1 MNAGGSAITTP
12 TTLAGALQLRDW
24 TLDGVGNWASNDAQ
38 SVGDSL
44 LTANRQHTN
53 FNEIADVSGDV
64 PPATFDNDDNGNL
77 LTDDIYDYQWDALN
91 RLRSVTRISDGLIIA
106 TSAYDCQNRRMR
118 KVVTNSGSLDGT
130 TDYYYAGWR
139 VCEEYTLT
147 GSSETLKYQ
156 YVWGATYHDELIAR
170 DDRQG
175 GATVT
180 QLNDGTGADRQ
191 FQHGNTL
198 FSVFAVTDETGAVLE
213 RYQYDPYGNQ
223 TVMDASFNVLTD
235 SAIDQEFSYTGQRFD
250 AETDLYYYK
259 NRYYSPDQGRF
270 ISRDP
275 IGYSG
280 TSLGLY
286 EYVQSNSLNYEDFS
300 GLIPNCMMTLLSKI
314 SGTKGDYSDCS
325 CNIKDFS
332 MVDDTIASG
341 GTYGYGCLQ
350 VGKTVLKG
358 GLCEFKIAQ
367 SYTVYELQ
375 IIHICKA
382 TYTLSC
388 DCPCPAPDVE
398 SPGSIDLGKVENISE
413 QHNVRIVTV
422 VRPCNWNPCKIP
434 GWVDYDS

>member
-1 MNAGGSAITTP
+1 M
-12 TTLAGALQLRDW
+12 
-24 TLDGVGNWASNDAQ
+24 
-38 SVGDSL
+38 GDSL

-53 FNEIADVSGDV
+53 FNELVEEDSNVGGGST
-64 PPATFDNDDNGNL
+64 PRPFDHDNNGNL
-77 LTDDIYDYQWDALN
+77 FTDAIYDYQWDALN

-106 TSAYDCQNRRMR
+106 TSTYDCQNRRMR

-259 NRYYSPDQGRF
+259 NRFYSSEQGRF
-270 ISRDP
+270 ISRDL
-275 IGYSG
+275 IVYDGD
-280 TSLGLY
+280 SLCLY
-286 EYVQSNSLNYEDFS
+286 EYAKSNAMSNIDLL
-300 GLIPNCMMTLLSKI
+300 GLKPKKPGVPNFTKKAIKALDKAVSAVVGCHILKTNIIS
-314 SGTKGDYSDCS
+314 SGTNK
-325 CNIKDFS
+325 K
-332 MVDDTIASG
+332 
-341 GTYGYGCLQ
+341 
-350 VGKTVLKG
+350 VGSFEAK
-358 GLCEFKIAQ
+358 
-367 SYTVYELQ
+367 
-375 IIHICKA
+375 
-382 TYTLSC
+382 
-388 DCPCPAPDVE
+388 
-398 SPGSIDLGKVENISE
+398 LGKVKGVSLPIGGKTGLPGAGQAVPSPSLIKVKISWVC
-413 QHNVRIVTV
+413 QPGSN
-422 VRPCNWNPCKIP
+422 KILWKAAETTT
-434 GWVDYDS
+434 GQLVKMSSCVDTIGHCSNCGS

>member
-1 MNAGGSAITTP
+1 MNAGGTAITTP

-64 PPATFDNDDNGNL
+64 PAATFDNDDNGNL
-77 LTDDIYDYQWDALN
+77 FTDDIYDYQWDALN

-106 TSAYDCQNRRMR
+106 TSTYDCQNRRMR

-156 YVWGATYHDELIAR
+156 YVWGATYHDEIITR

-198 FSVFAVTDETGAVLE
+198 FSVFAVTDETGTVLE

-235 SAIDQEFSYTGQRFD
+235 SAIDQEFSYTGQRLD
-250 AETDLYYYK
+250 AETSLYYYK
-259 NRYYSPDQGRF
+259 NRFYNPDQGRF
-270 ISRDP
+270 ISRDL
-275 IGYSG
+275 IGY
-280 TSLGLY
+280 
-286 EYVQSNSLNYEDFS
+286 EDGMNTYQYAS
-300 GLIPNCMMTLLSKI
+300 INPTNN
-314 SGTKGDYSDCS
+314 GDL
-325 CNIKDFS
+325 F
-332 MVDDTIASG
+332 
-341 GTYGYGCLQ
+341 
-350 VGKTVLKG
+350 GKKA
-358 GLCEFKIAQ
+358 FKIPWKTTKCALAWDAYNEALNEAKGQ
-367 SYTVYELQ
+367 CDKVDITKEKLLECMDKAFEDGKCCYSSPSFSAKVYECGEF
-375 IIHICKA
+375 CKGKLNA
-382 TYTLSC
+382 YELAKTL
-388 DCPCPAPDVE
+388 
-398 SPGSIDLGKVENISE
+398 
-413 QHNVRIVTV
+413 
-422 VRPCNWNPCKIP
+422 CNEKKLKIAYKALSVASAC
-434 GWVDYDS
+434 GLSWFI

>member
-64 PPATFDNDDNGNL
+64 PAATFDNDDNGNL
-77 LTDDIYDYQWDALN
+77 FTDDIYDYQWDALN

-106 TSAYDCQNRRMR
+106 TSTYDCQNRRMR

-156 YVWGATYHDELIAR
+156 YVWGATYHDELITR
-170 DDRQG
+170 DDRST
-175 GATVT
+175 ATVA
-180 QLNDGTGADRQ
+180 QLNDGSGSDRQ

-213 RYQYDPYGNQ
+213 RYHYDPYGNQ

-259 NRYYSPDQGRF
+259 NRYYSADQGRF

-275 IGYSG
+275 IGYNG
-280 TSLGLY
+280 GGLGLY
-286 EYVQSNSLNYEDFS
+286 EYVGDRPLIRIDPF
-300 GLIPNCMMTLLSKI
+300 GLLPCWPSEIKQCEAKCKSKYPGAYT
-314 SGTKGDYSDCS
+314 STKC
-325 CNIKDFS
+325 F
-332 MVDDTIASG
+332 AW
-341 GTYGYGCLQ
+341 Q
-350 VGKTVLKG
+350 
-358 GLCEFKIAQ
+358 FKIGCFKIRPKACNCQ
-367 SYTVYELQ
+367 CEVKLIGVGPSPINPNFWQCEYYAAGFGFFTVIQAKPCSNVKKLS
-375 IIHICKA
+375 CKA
-382 TYTLSC
+382 LKK
-388 DCPCPAPDVE
+388 AV
-398 SPGSIDLGKVENISE
+398 SP
-413 QHNVRIVTV
+413 
-422 VRPCNWNPCKIP
+422 
-434 GWVDYDS
+434 